1 MQAKRTVTLHL
12 LKGAALLALPLA
24 VFCTAVPALLPAA
37 ISSDPAVGGRLL
49 ALAPWA
55 SASIFL
61 CTMDVCCE
69 GLLVARKRLPLLITS
84 MCAVLLAV
92 AAYFYAGNGAT
103 LSGTWA
109 GLLLFFAPRS
119 VLSFTTILSGLFTK
133 RGW

>member
-1 MQAKRTVTLHL
+1 MVTVHL
-12 LKGAALLALPLA
+12 MRGAALLALPLA
-24 VFCTAVPALLPAA
+24 IFCTAVPAFLPGA
-37 ISSDPAVGGRLL
+37 ISGDPAVGGRLL

-69 GLLVARKRLPLLITS
+69 GLLVARKRLPLLISS

-92 AAYFYAGNGAT
+92 AAYFYAGRGST
-103 LSGTWA
+103 LTGTWA
-109 GLLLFFAPRS
+109 GLVLFFAPRS
-119 VLSFTTILSGLFTK
+119 ILSFSTIISGLFSR